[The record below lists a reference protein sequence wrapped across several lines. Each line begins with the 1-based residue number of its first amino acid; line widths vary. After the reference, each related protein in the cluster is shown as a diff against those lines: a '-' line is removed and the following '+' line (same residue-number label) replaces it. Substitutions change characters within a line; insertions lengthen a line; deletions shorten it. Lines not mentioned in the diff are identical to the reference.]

1 MFPITNLNHNL
12 SSDKVDKKK
21 YKNKKY
27 RDDIVSN
34 VDDIDETIE
43 EKDNDNEYGDND
55 DGSSSDNDSDDS
67 NSSNNDRILIA
78 IKWIKSI
85 INKNITRKMNTSR
98 LLNIIKD
105 EIKAMKKT
113 LFECKKCKNKK
124 FIKELNEELVYY
136 DDLVS
141 KLDKEYELNNNFDI
155 LKYIEKIED
164 EYRKSFENP
173 EPNKITNFP
182 ELVFTILLGQNEE
195 ENSQTNQNINY
206 SEEEKNKDKE
216 YNQEFDKLYNFD
228 TTTKNTG
235 KYFNNLDLDAKK
247 TIIEKLKEIKSE
259 EQQIEP
265 NFIKIL
271 NSNMSLHNKTFI
283 LSKLNQFENLRGNSE
298 HFKLKTWINKVM
310 KIPFDNYVKPPIL
323 KNDEPVQ
330 IKKYLEDVRFKLN
343 DGIYGH
349 EMTKEQ
355 LVKIVAQTITNPEE
369 GGNIFALQG
378 PPGVGKTAL
387 INDGIAKALDRPF
400 SFISLGG
407 ATDSSFLEGHDYTYE
422 GSSCG
427 RIVDILIQTKCM
439 NPIIYFDEL
448 DKVSDTPKG
457 EEIINI
463 LMHITDATQNSHFND
478 KYFGNIDLDLSKVIM
493 IFSFNDESKVSRI
506 LRDRMKIIKV
516 KGYKNDDKIQIARN
530 YILPKLFKSVGLT
543 DIRVIFY
550 KEIIEFIID
559 NYTNEGG
566 VRKLKEILSDIL
578 LEINLRKLEDKFVNN
593 KKIKDEIIINK
604 TVIENDFLKKKRKF
618 EPLRINEIPKVG
630 VVNGLWANELGIGGL
645 IPIECCWIPAAEK
658 LDLELTG
665 MQGKVMKES
674 MSVARTISWRILPDN
689 IKTKITNHWKK
700 SYEHGIHIHC
710 PDGAT
715 PKDGPSAGG
724 AITTCLISLLTG
736 IAINNKIAMTGEIN
750 LKGKITA
757 IGGLEDKLFG
767 AKQAGAELVLCP
779 KENEK
784 DLNEIIE
791 KFPNLFCRNFNV
803 EMIED
808 IWQILDKV
816 LIQKCEFV
824 RF

>member
-1 MFPITNLNHNL
+1 MFPITNLNQKL
-12 SSDKVDKKK
+12 SSDTVDKKK

-27 RDDIVSN
+27 RDDNVSN

-43 EKDNDNEYGDND
+43 EKDNVDEYGDND

-113 LFECKKCKNKK
+113 LFECKKSKNKK

-136 DDLVS
+136 DELVV
-141 KLDKEYELNNNFDI
+141 KLDKEYESNNNFDI

-323 KNDEPVQ
+323 KNDEPVK
-330 IKKYLEDVRFKLN
+330 IKKYLEDVRVKLN

-439 NPIIYFDEL
+439 NPNIY
-448 DKVSDTPKG
+448 
-457 EEIINI
+457 
-463 LMHITDATQNSHFND
+463 
-478 KYFGNIDLDLSKVIM
+478 
-493 IFSFNDESKVSRI
+493 R
-506 LRDRMKIIKV
+506 
-516 KGYKNDDKIQIARN
+516 
-530 YILPKLFKSVGLT
+530 
-543 DIRVIFY
+543 
-550 KEIIEFIID
+550 
-559 NYTNEGG
+559 
-566 VRKLKEILSDIL
+566 
-578 LEINLRKLEDKFVNN
+578 
-593 KKIKDEIIINK
+593 
-604 TVIENDFLKKKRKF
+604 
-618 EPLRINEIPKVG
+618 
-630 VVNGLWANELGIGGL
+630 
-645 IPIECCWIPAAEK
+645 
-658 LDLELTG
+658 
-665 MQGKVMKES
+665 
-674 MSVARTISWRILPDN
+674 
-689 IKTKITNHWKK
+689 
-700 SYEHGIHIHC
+700 
-710 PDGAT
+710 
-715 PKDGPSAGG
+715 
-724 AITTCLISLLTG
+724 
-736 IAINNKIAMTGEIN
+736 
-750 LKGKITA
+750 
-757 IGGLEDKLFG
+757 
-767 AKQAGAELVLCP
+767 
-779 KENEK
+779 
-784 DLNEIIE
+784 
-791 KFPNLFCRNFNV
+791 
-803 EMIED
+803 
-808 IWQILDKV
+808 
-816 LIQKCEFV
+816 
-824 RF
+824 

>member
-1 MFPITNLNHNL
+1 MFPITNLNQNL

-27 RDDIVSN
+27 RDDLVSN
-34 VDDIDETIE
+34 VDDVDDMDDEYD
-43 EKDNDNEYGDND
+43 DNDNNDNSSD
-55 DGSSSDNDSDDS
+55 SDGSDGSDDS
-67 NSSNNDRILIA
+67 DSSNDSNSDRILIA

-85 INKNITRKMNTSR
+85 INKNRTRKMNTSR

-105 EIKAMKKT
+105 EIKTMKKT

-124 FIKELNEELVYY
+124 FIKELNEELAYY
-136 DDLVS
+136 DELVV
-141 KLDKEYELNNNFDI
+141 KLDKEYESDNNFDI

-164 EYRKSFENP
+164 EYRKSFEKLFENLA
-173 EPNKITNFP
+173 PNNITNFP
-182 ELVFTILLGQNEE
+182 ELVFTILLGQNDE
-195 ENSQTNQNINY
+195 ENNQTNQNVNY
-206 SEEEKNKDKE
+206 TDEEKNKDKE

-228 TTTKNTG
+228 TTTKNTS
-235 KYFNNLDLDAKK
+235 KYFNHLELDNKK

-259 EQQIEP
+259 EQQVEP

-271 NSNMSLHNKTFI
+271 NSNMSLHNKTLI

-323 KNDEPVQ
+323 KNDEPIK
-330 IKKYLEDVRFKLN
+330 IKKYLEDVRVKLN

-427 RIVDILIQTKCM
+427 RIIDILIQTKCM

-493 IFSFNDESKVSRI
+493 IFSFNDINKVSRI

-516 KGYKNDDKIQIARN
+516 KG
-530 YILPKLFKSVGLT
+530 LP
-543 DIRVIFY
+543 
-550 KEIIEFIID
+550 
-559 NYTNEGG
+559 
-566 VRKLKEILSDIL
+566 
-578 LEINLRKLEDKFVNN
+578 
-593 KKIKDEIIINK
+593 
-604 TVIENDFLKKKRKF
+604 
-618 EPLRINEIPKVG
+618 
-630 VVNGLWANELGIGGL
+630 
-645 IPIECCWIPAAEK
+645 
-658 LDLELTG
+658 
-665 MQGKVMKES
+665 
-674 MSVARTISWRILPDN
+674 
-689 IKTKITNHWKK
+689 
-700 SYEHGIHIHC
+700 
-710 PDGAT
+710 
-715 PKDGPSAGG
+715 
-724 AITTCLISLLTG
+724 ITTTWSLIW
-736 IAINNKIAMTGEIN
+736 
-750 LKGKITA
+750 LKGKKHSPVSAAFLNHLTQ
-757 IGGLEDKLFG
+757 E
-767 AKQAGAELVLCP
+767 
-779 KENEK
+779 KEN
-784 DLNEIIE
+784 IAQQH
-791 KFPNLFCRNFNV
+791 FS
-803 EMIED
+803 
-808 IWQILDKV
+808 WYQ
-816 LIQKCEFV
+816 
-824 RF
+824 